1 MLLCCL
7 IVLALATLI
16 SAQRNN
22 RFNNRQNR
30 QNNGNRGN
38 NRNVGNRNR
47 QNAGRNN
54 RQNNRN
60 QTPNRNP
67 VINGGRFRATPANA
81 RDRLGNEV
89 YPGCNGTVC
98 LPEARLCANRKQ
110 KRELLLYFLKIPLLK
125 PQHQCFSLKRNYCFI
140 MITLISTTNSMPI
153 VVPLQKY
160 CQFLHYSI
168 HFPCYKACQMN
179 VQQHKIK
186 ALDTDAVFSTKLN
199 IDYLLKRAEKRRS
212 YVIIV

>member
-30 QNNGNRGN
+30 QNNGNRGNN

-81 RDRLGNEV
+81 RDKLGNQV

-110 KRELLLYFLKIPLLK
+110 KRELLLLLFLWFSQNSSFKTTASVFFPEKELLF
-125 PQHQCFSLKRNYCFI
+125 HYDC
-140 MITLISTTNSMPI
+140 TNKYNKFNEFLVP
-153 VVPLQKY
+153 VV
-160 CQFLHYSI
+160 
-168 HFPCYKACQMN
+168 
-179 VQQHKIK
+179 V
-186 ALDTDAVFSTKLN
+186 
-199 IDYLLKRAEKRRS
+199 LLWFQ
-212 YVIIV
+212 

>member
-125 PQHQCFSLKRNYCFI
+125 PQHQCFFLKRNYCFI
-140 MITLISTTNSMPI
+140 MIALISTTNSMN
-153 VVPLQKY
+153 
-160 CQFLHYSI
+160 F
-168 HFPCYKACQMN
+168 
-179 VQQHKIK
+179 
-186 ALDTDAVFSTKLN
+186 
-199 IDYLLKRAEKRRS
+199 
-212 YVIIV
+212 

>member
-1 MLLCCL
+1 MLETEIGKMQAETTGRTTETKPL
-7 IVLALATLI
+7 IAIPSSMGAD
-16 SAQRNN
+16 SE
-22 RFNNRQNR
+22 
-30 QNNGNRGN
+30 
-38 NRNVGNRNR
+38 
-47 QNAGRNN
+47 
-54 RQNNRN
+54 
-60 QTPNRNP
+60 PHP
-67 VINGGRFRATPANA
+67 PM
-81 RDRLGNEV
+81 
-89 YPGCNGTVC
+89 PGIGLEMKCTQDVMG
-98 LPEARLCANRKQ
+98 LCACPKPDCAPIGNKNVSCC
-110 KRELLLYFLKIPLLK
+110 YFCDFLKIPLLK

-153 VVPLQKY
+153 VVPIQKY

-199 IDYLLKRAEKRRS
+199 IDCLLKRAEKRRS

>member
-81 RDRLGNEV
+81 RDKLGNQV

-110 KRELLLYFLKIPLLK
+110 KRELLLFLWFSQNSSFKTAASVFFHVEKKLLL
-125 PQHQCFSLKRNYCFI
+125 HHDC
-140 MITLISTTNSMPI
+140 TN
-153 VVPLQKY
+153 KY
-160 CQFLHYSI
+160 NKFKEFLVCQFL
-168 HFPCYKACQMN
+168 F
-179 VQQHKIK
+179 
-186 ALDTDAVFSTKLN
+186 
-199 IDYLLKRAEKRRS
+199 
-212 YVIIV
+212 